1 MRFRSFNQ
9 KFRASQQRKRRWLKR
24 LRREVQLRAL
34 GVAILETEGRTVAK
48 RALPRPVPADMC
60 VFNNYEQVAAWLSRL
75 RQRFT
80 QSIRSVR
87 QGRSLPS
94 VRTYFDYAR
103 IRRITPEV
111 ALLIASEYDRLSE
124 RTGLRLGAY
133 NRRKWQPDVQSL
145 LSDIG
150 FFELLGIDLATE
162 RPANGAYVR
171 MSRFESGDK
180 LQPQAVGQFAT
191 ELVRKLVQLDA
202 STVTDN
208 AKLHK
213 TLHLVAALLEATEN
227 TKQHAYTDALR
238 QDPACVP
245 KWWLTGAV
253 YKEQKRLVI
262 VVYDHGVSIPGK
274 VAEVADPATQG
285 KQQWVG
291 RDWFTKAMARF
302 TRNRVLTDY
311 ELDEARLRFAMKYG
325 HSSTKFPNRGKGLPV
340 ISEVVSHCTHGR
352 LTIISRHARYVAE
365 TGKRNVS
372 ERLSTPLAGTLII
385 WDLSFKDGIGAP

>member
-1 MRFRSFNQ
+1 MRFFSFKQ
-9 KFRASQQRKRRWLKR
+9 KFRTERQRKRRWLKGI
-24 LRREVQLRAL
+24 RRKVQLRAF
-34 GVAILETEGRTVAK
+34 GMVVLERDGHTELQHAR
-48 RALPRPVPADMC
+48 PRPVPADMC
-60 VFNNYEQVAAWLSRL
+60 IINNYEQVAAWLYRL
-75 RQRFT
+75 RLRFS
-80 QSIRSVR
+80 QSIRWAR
-87 QGRSLPS
+87 QGRALPP

-103 IRRITPEV
+103 IRHITPEV
-111 ALLIASEYDRLSE
+111 ALLIASEYDRLCE
-124 RTGLRLGAY
+124 QTGLRLGAY

-150 FFELLGIDLATE
+150 FFKLLGIDLATD

-171 MSRFESGDK
+171 MSRFESGHK
-180 LQPQAVGQFAT
+180 LQPQAVSEFAT

-202 STVTDN
+202 SAVTDN

-227 TKQHAYTDALR
+227 TKQHAYSEALK
-238 QDPACVP
+238 QDPTCVP

-274 VAEVADPATQG
+274 VAEVADAGQSGGAPWIGQA
-285 KQQWVG
+285 
-291 RDWFTKAMARF
+291 WFERAMARF
-302 TRNRVLTDY
+302 TRDRELGDF

-325 HSSTKFPNRGKGLPV
+325 HSSTKSPNRGKGLPV
-340 ISEVVSHCTHGR
+340 ISEVVTHCNHGK
-352 LTIISRHARYVAE
+352 LTIISRHAKYVAE
-365 TGKRNVS
+365 TKRRVVS

-385 WDLSFKDGIGAP
+385 WDLSFGDDIGAK

>member
-1 MRFRSFNQ
+1 MRFFSFNQ
-9 KFRASQQRKRRWLKR
+9 KFQTDHQRKRRWLKR
-24 LRREVQLRAL
+24 LRRQAQLRAL
-34 GVAILETEGRTVAK
+34 GLAILETEGRTELKHA
-48 RALPRPVPADMC
+48 RPRPVPAEMC
-60 VFNNYEQVAAWLSRL
+60 IIGNYEQVAAWLYRL
-75 RQRFT
+75 RMRFS
-80 QSIRSVR
+80 QSIRSAR
-87 QGRSLPS
+87 RGRALPS
-94 VRTYFDYAR
+94 IRTYFDYAR
-103 IRRITPEV
+103 IRRMTPEV
-111 ALLIASEYDRLSE
+111 ALLIASEYDRLCE

-162 RPANGAYVR
+162 RPPNGAYVR

-180 LQPQAVGQFAT
+180 LQPQAVGQFAI

-213 TLHLVAALLEATEN
+213 TLHLVAALIEATEN
-227 TKQHAYTDALR
+227 TKQHAYSDALR
-238 QDPACVP
+238 KDPGCVP

-274 VAEVADPATQG
+274 VAEVADVAVSG
-285 KQQWVG
+285 SSQWVG
-291 RDWFTKAMARF
+291 RDWFAKAMARF
-302 TRNRVLTDY
+302 QRNRVLTDL

-340 ISEVVSHCTHGR
+340 ISEVVSHCAHGR
-352 LTIISRHARYVAE
+352 LTIISRHAKYVAE
-365 TGKRNVS
+365 TGRRVVS